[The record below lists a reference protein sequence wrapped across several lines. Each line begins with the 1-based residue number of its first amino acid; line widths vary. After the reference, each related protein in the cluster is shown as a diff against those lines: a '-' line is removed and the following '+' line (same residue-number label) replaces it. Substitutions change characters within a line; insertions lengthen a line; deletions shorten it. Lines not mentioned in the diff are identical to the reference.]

1 MDYACLICHEVF
13 QTKSNFKCLNDQCNV
28 FICVL
33 CIQTWDKMYEK
44 LECPVCHTSREKPD
58 IENQT
63 QEIRVQERI
72 TDNNTSEI
80 RTIRRSV
87 RENQIY
93 PLQTIGMSSRGRML
107 FIISSRSI
115 EEPSFIDRYCD
126 YMLNENIQCLWKCCK
141 TLHCILFGLF
151 ITIIIGFMWVNLLYL
166 IEEDDSIKDIW
177 NWNETKENYQRPDYY
192 LILSINGICV
202 ISFIF
207 IMIGCCYRCYEKC
220 K

>member
-1 MDYACLICHEVF
+1 MKTCLICYEEF
-13 QTKSNFKCLNDQCNV
+13 KKQSTFKCANLQCNV
-28 FICVL
+28 YICES
-33 CIQTWDKMYEK
+33 CIHKWDIMYPR
-44 LECPVCHTSREKPD
+44 LECPLCHTSRENPD

-63 QEIRVQERI
+63 QEEIRINDRI

-107 FIISSRSI
+107 FMITSRSI

-126 YMLNENIQCLWKCCK
+126 YMLNENIQCIWKCCK
-141 TLHCILFGLF
+141 TFHCILFGVS
-151 ITIIIGFMWVNLLYL
+151 ITIIVGFMWVNLLYL

-177 NWNETKENYQRPDYY
+177 NWNETKENYQTPDYY
-192 LILSINGICV
+192 LILSINGVCV

-207 IMIGCCYRCYEKC
+207 MMIGCCYRCCEK
-220 K
+220 